1 MSKPLVSFLVLDYRK
16 PKETAKCL
24 ECIKYYAKFP
34 HKVIYLDNGSQ
45 ESYPWD
51 FHYCK
56 SWTDICILKQHGDGG
71 GHGQTDLFRYCD
83 TEYAIFV
90 QSDQILAKQMDQKF
104 IDSCIYILNNGF
116 HCIDLNGDQS
126 GKGIWTDRA
135 HMIKTKFF
143 NDLGPF
149 PNGGPGLDGIPW
161 NEEYLQN
168 QFKDNN
174 YQIFH
179 APQMFIDNGLT
190 SIRQSEH
197 GGIFSHETD
206 TKKLTVI
213 KTPTKSNDV
222 YPKLTPEEWDL
233 VLNKKWVNGTI
244 PELSKPHSFVVK
256 DWHY

>member
-1 MSKPLVSFLVLDYRK
+1 MSKPLVSFLVLDFRK
-16 PKETAKCL
+16 PKETKTCL
-24 ECIKYYAKFP
+24 ESIKRYVQFP
-34 HKVIYLDNGSQ
+34 HKVIYLDNGSR
-45 ESYPWD
+45 EGYPFD
-51 FHYCK
+51 FHWDK
-56 SWTDICILKQHGDGG
+56 LTDITILKQNGDGG
-71 GHGQTDLFRYCD
+71 GHGQTDLFRYSD
-83 TEYAIFV
+83 TELSCFV
-90 QSDQILAKQMDQKF
+90 QSDQYLYQPMTDKF
-104 IDSCIYILNNGF
+104 LDSCIHILNNGF

-149 PNGGPGLDGIPW
+149 PNGGPGLDGVPW

-168 QFKDNN
+168 KFKDNN

-179 APQMFIDNGLT
+179 APQMFIDNGLI
-190 SIRQSEH
+190 SVRQSEH

-213 KTPTKSNDV
+213 KTPTKSNDI

-233 VLNKKWVNGTI
+233 VLAGKWKNGTI
-244 PELSKPHSFVVK
+244 PELSKPHSFVIK
-256 DWHY
+256 QWHY